1 MYNFLCVSED
11 TVLCISKC
19 FLADGFLHYTD
30 GIDFFM
36 NEMKFESRNYGKS
49 ISIVLNEML
58 WMYQMS
64 IIYWNLPIM
73 SWIIDAPL
81 ISNEKCI
88 RCHHLF
94 RCICKQIID
103 CTLQIIFEIQLF
115 LIRLHSMFIHTHS
128 HSEFSFQN
136 AFIDT
141 ISIQC
146 SFFIHFIFLVIDCFK
161 VFKAG
166 KMHCRKSNG
175 KNRPNEKL
183 NRTQRKNK
191 CYRMK

>member
-1 MYNFLCVSED
+1 M
-11 TVLCISKC
+11 VLCTISCVYQKILYC
-19 FLADGFLHYTD
+19 VYQNAFWPMDFCTMRTAL
-30 GIDFFM
+30 IFFM
-36 NEMKFESRNYGKS
+36 NEMKFECRNYGKS

-88 RCHHLF
+88 LCHHLF

-115 LIRLHSMFIHTHS
+115 LIRLHSMFIHTIIHTLS
-128 HSEFSFQN
+128 FWTFISKCVHWYDFYTMFFFYPFHFSCYWLFQG
-136 AFIDT
+136 F
-141 ISIQC
+141 
-146 SFFIHFIFLVIDCFK
+146 
-161 VFKAG
+161 
-166 KMHCRKSNG
+166 
-175 KNRPNEKL
+175 
-183 NRTQRKNK
+183 
-191 CYRMK
+191 